1 MCRWLLVL
9 ALSVASSTA
18 SAEPRQP
25 AAFSPGAAVTAKAK
39 STTKLA
45 ERQVAQLTELRAMLA
60 RRYQEELGAID
71 RLKNQR
77 ASWRRDR
84 ELRGSLSD
92 SLETANQ
99 LSAAAR
105 DLEKAK
111 SALESA
117 RRSYLL
123 AIDAELS
130 TSPAPERTRQ
140 LGQAKAQLMPQV
152 KDAPRRIVIPD
163 FDVDPL
169 ADPEEL
175 EQRAAELRASEDDL
189 ARQLAGLKA
198 QAAELDR
205 LVMLRKQHERAGDLF
220 NRDDDEPHRST
231 ARPSGDS
238 EGGGGKNPSGSPGTG
253 PNFENFVPIVL
264 ADVIDATTINSF
276 AAAQRSGDPTQRA
289 EAAHKTHDAVAG
301 RIEQVRKR
309 RLELEARARQ
319 LRAEH

>member
-1 MCRWLLVL
+1 MRRWWLIL
-9 ALSVASSTA
+9 ALSVASATA
-18 SAEPRQP
+18 SAESRQP
-25 AAFSPGAAVTAKAK
+25 VASSPGAAATVKAE
-39 STTKLA
+39 SAAKLA
-45 ERQVAQLTELRAMLA
+45 ERQVAQLTELRATLA
-60 RRYQEELGAID
+60 KRYQEELGAID

-84 ELRGSLSD
+84 ELRDSLSD

-99 LSAAAR
+99 LSTATR
-105 DLEKAK
+105 DLERAK

-130 TSPAPERTRQ
+130 LAPPERARQ
-140 LGQAKAQLMPQV
+140 LAQAKAQLMPQV

-163 FDVDPL
+163 FEVDPL

-175 EQRAAELRASEDDL
+175 EQRAAELRASEDAL
-189 ARQLAGLKA
+189 GRQLAGLDA
-198 QAAELDR
+198 EAAELDR
-205 LVMLRKQHERAGDLF
+205 VVMLRKQHERAGDLF

-231 ARPSGDS
+231 AKPSGDP
-238 EGGGGKNPSGSPGTG
+238 EEVGGKVPNGTPSTG

-289 EAAHKTHDAVAG
+289 EAARKTHDAVA
-301 RIEQVRKR
+301 RRLEQVRKR
-309 RLELEARARQ
+309 RLELEERARL
-319 LRAEH
+319 LRIQR